1 MKRRAGGDG
10 WEECS
15 RVSVKLQVLYKKK
28 KHDNKKD
35 SRLRK
40 LASHD
45 GVSLRVN
52 NLSAEHEGKKKRKT
66 RRFKQVRKKK
76 KKEKQEKP
84 EMRKKQRKP
93 CGAKT
98 TAWGKLLFLPQP
110 AKEKKLWMDKQDRN
124 PSKAAGPGLTP
135 PRPGNQGTGS
145 LK

>member
-1 MKRRAGGDG
+1 MERRAGGDG

-15 RVSVKLQVLYKKK
+15 RVSVKLQIFFIYFFFLYK
-28 KHDNKKD
+28 HDKKKD

-52 NLSAEHEGKKKRKT
+52 NLSAEHEGEEKRKT
-66 RRFKQVRKKK
+66 RRFKRERKKK

-98 TAWGKLLFLPQP
+98 TA
-110 AKEKKLWMDKQDRN
+110 
-124 PSKAAGPGLTP
+124 
-135 PRPGNQGTGS
+135 
-145 LK
+145 

>member
-1 MKRRAGGDG
+1 MERRAGGDG

-15 RVSVKLQVLYKKK
+15 RVSVKLQILFLFFL
-28 KHDNKKD
+28 KHDKKKD

-40 LASHD
+40 LAPHD

-52 NLSAEHEGKKKRKT
+52 NLSAEHEGEEKRKT
-66 RRFKQVRKKK
+66 RRLKRERKKK

-84 EMRKKQRKP
+84 ETRKKQRKP

-110 AKEKKLWMDKQDRN
+110 AKKKKKNVD
-124 PSKAAGPGLTP
+124 G
-135 PRPGNQGTGS
+135 
-145 LK
+145 